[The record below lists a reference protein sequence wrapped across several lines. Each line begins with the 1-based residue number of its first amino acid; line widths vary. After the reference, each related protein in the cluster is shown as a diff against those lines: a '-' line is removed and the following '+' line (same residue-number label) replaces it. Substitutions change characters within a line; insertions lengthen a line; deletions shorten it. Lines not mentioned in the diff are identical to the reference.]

1 MKNSFASDNVSCA
14 CPEVMEAVVAAN
26 QGISTSYGEDTY
38 TTRLEEKLSDIF
50 EKSVKVFPVITGTV
64 ANALALAALTPSY
77 GKVFCHQL
85 SHINTD
91 ECGAPEFF
99 TGGAKLVSISS
110 DSGKISAQALEDTIR
125 GAGNVH
131 SAQPATL
138 SITQSC
144 ELGTVYQLDE
154 ITSVAAK
161 AQEHAL
167 SVHMDGARFANGLIA
182 LGVTP
187 AEMTWKAGVDVLS
200 FGATK
205 NGCLAAEA
213 VVFFNQKHT
222 GAFPFLHKRAGQLV
236 SKMRFISAQLEA
248 YIENDLWLQNARHAN
263 TMAARLSQGLSAI
276 DGIELAYPTESNE
289 VFAHLPRHAIE
300 QLGTLGFKVTE
311 GELDETA
318 PPRFV
323 AAWNTRSEE
332 VDALLGAVRQVMSAE

>member
-1 MKNSFASDNVSCA
+1 
-14 CPEVMEAVVAAN
+14 MEAVVAAN